1 MTLHSFFYSTFRL
14 PRLVRLTVVSLF
26 LSGCASWTFTPLRE
40 SRFINVDAEQLQVE
54 YGREKR
60 TETLDNGLVCTYEG
74 KVRLTL
80 PDGTRLI
87 LYQTLATTGIRYLS
101 SNKQYEFVEKAPYCI
116 LRHQGRVIFEGIYL
130 RQ

>member
-1 MTLHSFFYSTFRL
+1 MKLHSFFYSTFRL